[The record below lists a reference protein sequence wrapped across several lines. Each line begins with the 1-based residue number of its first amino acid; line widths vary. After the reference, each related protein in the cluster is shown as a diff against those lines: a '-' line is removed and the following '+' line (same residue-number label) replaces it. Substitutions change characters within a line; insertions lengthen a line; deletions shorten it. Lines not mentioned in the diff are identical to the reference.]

1 MYKKIQR
8 LSDLKFLLL
17 LENDI
22 WVDNLKE
29 GTSYTLSEFNNIK
42 QTLLLTYQESDLKIY
57 TNYQGRGN

>member
-8 LSDLKFLLL
+8 LSDLKFLML